1 MIWNVIWGVLLL
13 CNLGLLFLVL
23 KRLASI
29 VKSQTERVGQDE
41 LDSLHKEVSKS
52 EQEVRSEVRTTQ
64 ESTTKTLVVN
74 IGELSKTLTA
84 QLEGVRTTFADS
96 FQGMQ
101 QSNENKLDQI
111 RQTVAEHLQT
121 TSDTLVT
128 SVGKLGN
135 AQKDA
140 TDTLVATIGE
150 LGEAQMIQLTN
161 GTKAINYLTQSN
173 ETSIENMRKTM
184 DQRLQTIQESNEEK
198 LDQMRQTV
206 DEQLQSTLK
215 RRLDESFSTVK
226 DHLESVQNGLVEM
239 RVLAGDVGDLKQI
252 LANVKRRGIFGEVQ
266 LGVIL
271 EDILTAD
278 QYSKEVRPN
287 PDSEVQVEFAVRL
300 PGNNNNRNSQV
311 WLPIDSKFPLEDYHK
326 LVNASNNADKDAEQA
341 STRAFIRT
349 VRAEAKNI
357 SEKYIVPPHTTEF
370 AIMFLATEG
379 LYAEVLRQPGE
390 VEKLLQDHRIIVA
403 GPTTLAAI
411 LLSLR
416 VGFQTLAIQ
425 AHSSKIRDVLSAV
438 KTEFREYNRVL
449 DLTQKHLRQA
459 TNTLEKTGIRSQA
472 VVGKLREIEELPLEE
487 AAERLGLPETELGKE
502 LSE

>member
-1 MIWNVIWGVLLL
+1 MILNTILCLLL
-13 CNLGLLFLVL
+13 LGNLILLILVY
-23 KRLASI
+23 RT
-29 VKSQTERVGQDE
+29 VKSQPKHIGQED
-41 LDSLHKEVSKS
+41 LDRLQEKVSKL
-52 EQEVRSEVRTTQ
+52 EQEIRSEVRATQ

-74 IGELSKTLTA
+74 IGELSKTLNA
-84 QLEGVRTTFADS
+84 QLEGVRTTFSDS
-96 FQGMQ
+96 FHGLQ
-101 QSNENKLDQI
+101 QSNEDKLDQV

-128 SVGKLGN
+128 TVGKLGN

-140 TDTLVATIGE
+140 TNTLVTTISKF
-150 LGEAQMIQLTN
+150 GEAQTLQLTN
-161 GTKAINYLTQSN
+161 GTKAINSLMQTN
-173 ETSIENMRKTM
+173 EKSIENVRRTVN
-184 DQRLQTIQESNEEK
+184 QRLQTMQDSNETK

-226 DHLESVQNGLVEM
+226 NHLESVQSGLTEM
-239 RVLAGDVGDLKQI
+239 RILAGDVGDLKQI
-252 LANVKRRGIFGEVQ
+252 LANVKKRGIFGEVQ

-271 EDILTAD
+271 EDILTVG
-278 QYSKEVRPN
+278 QYSKDVQPNPSSEVR
-287 PDSEVQVEFAVRL
+287 VEFAVRL
-300 PGNNNNRNSQV
+300 PGNGNNGNAPV

-326 LVNASNNADKDAEQA
+326 LVDASNNADKDAEQV
-341 STRAFIRT
+341 STKAFIRT
-349 VRAEAKNI
+349 VRSAAKDI
-357 SEKYIVPPHTTEF
+357 SEKYIVPPHTTNF

-416 VGFQTLAIQ
+416 VGFQTLTMQ
-425 AHSSKIRDVLSAV
+425 AHSSKIRDILSAV

-449 DLTQKHLRQA
+449 DLTQKHLRHA
-459 TNTLEKTGIRSQA
+459 TNTLEKTGVRSQA

-487 AAERLGLPETELGKE
+487 AAEKLGLPETELGNE
-502 LSE
+502 LPE